1 MKRNIFLFW
10 EGKDYKLITILRD
23 LIYYH
28 STNGSGY
35 QVHFINYSNLKS
47 YVEELP
53 DYFYNMQLAHQAD
66 YIRVYVIH
74 KYGGIWLDS
83 DTLVCESLDNLFDLI
98 ESKEGFFM
106 TQNDEILSNGVFGSK
121 SGTQLMNVW
130 KTILTK
136 RLDVTKGVI
145 GWSEIGNNL
154 LQFLY
159 INHKNLYENY
169 TIYNGLETMY
179 PVNWNRCVHEFLLK
193 PYDNYKYITRS
204 FQPIIILVNSVY
216 KHYESMDNTDCTPL
230 MYFIQKSLQSR
241 ELYIYLKIAKNM
253 GTTFDN
259 SLKKVTNHYTNTLF
273 REDWKQSLLENHIIS
288 IAHQSN
294 IREFKC
300 RYKLFWEHA
309 KKLIILR
316 EPMERLISS
325 YTYVKH
331 IHGNVKPLIY
341 YLTNIPKLKD
351 KKHNYDSIYVH
362 LQTTQL
368 EAMDY
373 DSSYHNDTF
382 IWMRQ
387 KGGSSNINLTLF
399 DKKVTLGNLNK
410 TKLKKHILSSEET
423 MIGKELFQKDID
435 VFYENPTEKSLLS
448 NLNNCLKTVLLE
460 KNYKPVLLGN
470 LCYDHEQYDPPF
482 YDSPLLKDCE
492 EKRNR
497 IMKASKSSN
506 CVFEIG
512 LNGGHSSLLMLESNP
527 KLKIVANDIAE
538 FYPPCPNIHPEV
550 YVPAAAEFLTNNFK
564 DRFTFIK
571 GSCLKKVPEY
581 VSTHKT
587 TFDMVHIDGAKETYQ
602 QDFYNLAPSLS
613 QHAFVVF
620 DDTNIPH
627 VQNMVNNLLKE
638 GFVSRTEEFPQMN
651 TSIKYRNEIL
661 RFEKNKYVFSQ
672 IYKNCIWNNKNPN
685 IPLSGPGSSM
695 EQTKKCRN
703 MLESFVDNYGI
714 MTITDLGCGDLTW
727 MSQCNFFS
735 KINYIGI
742 DAATQIISQHK
753 EKYDK
758 TFLCEDITSYQIQQ
772 TDLIILRDVV
782 FHLSIEEVQNIF
794 RNIKDKFKFIAVT
807 SCNNAENTNIFDQW
821 KFSERNLHIDPF
833 CVKGFPLYSVNEDD
847 FNRKFYIYD
856 HDSFYGCS

>member
-1 MKRNIFLFW
+1 
-10 EGKDYKLITILRD
+10 
-23 LIYYH
+23 
-28 STNGSGY
+28 
-35 QVHFINYSNLKS
+35 
-47 YVEELP
+47 
-53 DYFYNMQLAHQAD
+53 
-66 YIRVYVIH
+66 
-74 KYGGIWLDS
+74 
-83 DTLVCESLDNLFDLI
+83 
-98 ESKEGFFM
+98 M

-130 KTILTK
+130 KTFLTK

-145 GWSEIGNNL
+145 GWSEIGNDL

-159 INHKNLYENY
+159 MNHKNLYENY

-193 PYDNYKYITRS
+193 PYDNYKNITKS

-216 KHYESMDNTDCTPL
+216 KHFESMDNTDCTPL
-230 MYFIQKSLQSR
+230 MYFIQKSLQSK
-241 ELYIYLKIAKNM
+241 ELY
-253 GTTFDN
+253 
-259 SLKKVTNHYTNTLF
+259 
-273 REDWKQSLLENHIIS
+273 
-288 IAHQSN
+288 
-294 IREFKC
+294 
-300 RYKLFWEHA
+300 
-309 KKLIILR
+309 
-316 EPMERLISS
+316 
-325 YTYVKH
+325 
-331 IHGNVKPLIY
+331 
-341 YLTNIPKLKD
+341 
-351 KKHNYDSIYVH
+351 
-362 LQTTQL
+362 
-368 EAMDY
+368 
-373 DSSYHNDTF
+373 
-382 IWMRQ
+382 
-387 KGGSSNINLTLF
+387 
-399 DKKVTLGNLNK
+399 K
-410 TKLKKHILSSEET
+410 TELKKHILSSEET
-423 MIGKELFQKDID
+423 MTGKELFQEDID
-435 VFYENPTEKSLLS
+435 VFSEKSLLS

-564 DRFTFIK
+564 DRFTFVK

-613 QHAFVVF
+613 QHALVVF
-620 DDTNIPH
+620 DDSNIPH

-638 GFVSRTEEFPQMN
+638 GFVSRTEEFPHMN
-651 TSIKYRNEIL
+651 TTIKYRNEIL

-672 IYKNCIWNNKNPN
+672 IYKNSTWNNKNPN

-703 MLESFVDNYGI
+703 MLESFVTNYGI

-821 KFSERNLHIDPF
+821 KFSQRNLHIDPF

-856 HDSFYGCS
+856 HDSFYGSS